1 MHIRVVR
8 FLNFLGGHTPNP
20 LPGGGEP
27 PPGPTPS
34 TASGA
39 FGASGRAGRASRA
52 QPPPYANPGYATDS
66 DRRLAFALAC
76 ISVVKMS
83 TS

>member
-1 MHIRVVR
+1 MIP
-8 FLNFLGGHTPNP
+8 PNP

-39 FGASGRAGRASRA
+39 FGGSGRAGRASRA
-52 QPPPYANPGYATDS
+52 QPPPYANPGYATGGCYS
-66 DRRLAFALAC
+66 
-76 ISVVKMS
+76 
-83 TS
+83 